1 MSDLHYDGW
10 SNILTGLG
18 RQGKDKR
25 IALEAT
31 WERLSRYE
39 VESIYAVDDAAAK
52 VVDDVV
58 DEAFRKDVIFTHE
71 GAEGDF
77 NKEMHDWLTSIN
89 FFPKFMKAAKQ
100 ARLYGGA
107 VMLFG
112 INDGQD
118 PDEEVNFDNIRSVDW
133 FDVVNRWDL
142 SVMGVQNDVSKKGF
156 RDPLLYTFSD
166 GSLSQSALTGML
178 VNSSRTVRLDGA
190 ILPKELYE
198 ANNYF
203 HDSVLTRFLNPLK
216 NWNSAYDSVATL
228 LQDFAA
234 GVFKMKG
241 LAKLVGAGMDDAIMK
256 RLSLIDMKRSLV
268 KSVVVDAEE
277 DFERKA
283 TPLTGI
289 KDVLER
295 MDNRLVSASNMP
307 HTRLLGQG
315 STGNLSGAGDSEEK
329 NWHDYVRTKQMGEY
343 YPKLMEALVILMRA
357 KNSPFKGKV
366 PKGFDISFPP
376 VKEMNE
382 LQKAQIYKTKAE
394 GDQIYITNQVLD
406 PDEVAISRF
415 GDDDEMKIRL
425 EIREEKLEE
434 GEIDTPEEDDNNN
447 DPNTNGATAS
457 VKGDEDFIA
466 DTIKKVGRKW
476 QVLSKSGKMLGEYRT
491 KAEATKR
498 LAQIEAFKDGN

>member
-1 MSDLHYDGW
+1 MSEINYDGW

-18 RQGKDKR
+18 RKGKDKR
-25 IALEAT
+25 VGLEAT

-39 VESIYAVDDAAAK
+39 VESIYAVDDAAEK

-58 DEAFRKDVIFTHE
+58 GEAFRKDIIFTHE
-71 GAEGDF
+71 NANGDF
-77 NKEMHDWLTSIN
+77 NKEMHDYLTTIN

-100 ARLYGGA
+100 GRLYGGA

-112 INDGQD
+112 IDDGQD
-118 PDEEVNFDNIRSVDW
+118 PDEEVNFDQIRSVKW

-142 SVMGVQNDVSKKGF
+142 SVMGVQSDVSRKGF
-156 RDPLLYTFSD
+156 RDPLLYSFSD
-166 GSLSQSALTGML
+166 GALSESSLAGML
-178 VNSSRTVRLDGA
+178 VNASRTVRLDGA
-190 ILPKELYE
+190 TLPKELYE

-203 HDSVLTRFLNPLK
+203 HDSVLTKFLNPLK
-216 NWNSAYDSVATL
+216 NWNSSYDSVATL

-241 LAKLVGAGMDDAIMK
+241 LSKLIGAGMDEAVMK

-268 KSVVVDAEE
+268 KSVVVDSEE

-283 TPLTGI
+283 TPLSGI

-295 MDNRLVSASNMP
+295 MDNRLVSASRMP

-329 NWHDYVRTKQMGEY
+329 NWHDYVKTKQTGEY
-343 YPKLMEALVILMRA
+343 YPKLMEALVILLRA
-357 KNSPFKGKV
+357 KDNPITKGQI
-366 PKGFDISFPP
+366 PKGFDFSFPP

-382 LQKAQIYKTKAE
+382 LQKAQIYKTQAE
-394 GDQIYITNQVLD
+394 GDQIYMMNQVLD

-415 GDDDEMKIRL
+415 GDNDEMKIRL
-425 EIREEKLEE
+425 EIREQNLEE
-434 GEIDTPEEDDNNN
+434 DVIKTPGDPN
-447 DPNTNGATAS
+447 DPS
-457 VKGDEDFIA
+457 GD
-466 DTIKKVGRKW
+466 
-476 QVLSKSGKMLGEYRT
+476 
-491 KAEATKR
+491 AE
-498 LAQIEAFKDGN
+498 